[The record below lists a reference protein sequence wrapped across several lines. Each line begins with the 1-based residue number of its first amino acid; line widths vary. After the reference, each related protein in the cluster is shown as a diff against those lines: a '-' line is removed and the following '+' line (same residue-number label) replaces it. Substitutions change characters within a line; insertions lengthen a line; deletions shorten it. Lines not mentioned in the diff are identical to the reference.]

1 MKADERHTVLRKQR
15 YNVAREL
22 GATWQRAQKA
32 SQGGECFLAFLA
44 EVGIP
49 PEPYMHLYTRP
60 HRVIGP
66 MKPKQ
71 HERSVRYAVLKERG
85 YSAMDAQEFCQGP
98 RAFEQAME
106 ITDP

>member
-1 MKADERHTVLRKQR
+1 
-15 YNVAREL
+15 
-22 GATWQRAQKA
+22 
-32 SQGGECFLAFLA
+32 
-44 EVGIP
+44 
-49 PEPYMHLYTRP
+49 
-60 HRVIGP
+60 

-106 ITDP
+106 VTDP